1 MTIIAESFRHLH
13 RPRVYIPDSTNV
25 VSLYTLSHLLSSHE
39 DFHIYFQGTEDDES
53 ESELI
58 KRICPR
64 AIKEIGPIA
73 KGMERSV
80 LFLRE
85 GMDRDILKA
94 PVEGYH
100 RFILIVSIAGAEDPS
115 NNPLARSF
123 AELEEESKNYYESY
137 CLLRLPPI
145 YQYLNC
151 IDKNDLNI
159 EGEFYGIDA
168 EDAGSAISHIL
179 LDPELHRGEE
189 YTIFSPAAIS
199 PSTLKTVHP
208 QLPRVHGVPLQ
219 TPAMILESIKA
230 KYWRQRPGHGNDF
243 AKITGGEEMTSFEE
257 FLRRTQLS
265 LFHQRFIVRDDYKY

>member
-1 MTIIAESFRHLH
+1 MTVTTESVRHLH
-13 RPRVYIPDSTNV
+13 RPRVYVPDPTNV
-25 VSLYTLSHLLSSHE
+25 VSLYTLSHLLRAQE
-39 DFHIYFQGTEDDES
+39 EFQIYFQGAEEEGTEDE
-53 ESELI
+53 ELV

-64 AIKEIGPIA
+64 AVKEVGAIA

-85 GMDRDILKA
+85 GMDMNALKA

-100 RFILIVSIAGAEDPS
+100 RFVLIVSIAGAEDPAS
-115 NNPLARSF
+115 NTFARPF
-123 AELEEESKNYYESY
+123 AELEHEAKNSGYESY

-145 YQYLNC
+145 YQNLNC
-151 IDKNDLNI
+151 IDKNDLDI

-179 LDPELHRGEE
+179 LDPELHRGES

-199 PSTLKTVHP
+199 SSTLKTVHF
-208 QLPRVHGVPLQ
+208 QLPRVHGVHLQ
-219 TPAMILESIKA
+219 SPSTILESIKS
-230 KYWRQRPGHGNDF
+230 KYWRQQRPGNDF

-257 FLRRTQLS
+257 FLRRTQQS
-265 LFHQRFIVRDDYKY
+265 LFHQRFISRG

>member
-1 MTIIAESFRHLH
+1 MTVTAESVRHLH
-13 RPRVYIPDSTNV
+13 RPRVYIPDSTNA
-25 VSLYTLSHLLSSHE
+25 VSLYTLSHLLSAHE
-39 DFHIYFQGTEDDES
+39 DFHIYFQGTEGDES
-53 ESELI
+53 EEELV

-85 GMDRDILKA
+85 GMDRNILKA

-100 RFILIVSIAGAEDPS
+100 RFVLIVSIAGAEDPS
-115 NNPLARSF
+115 NNPFARSF
-123 AELEEESKNYYESY
+123 AELEQEAKKSGYESY

-151 IDKNDLNI
+151 IDQNDLDI

-189 YTIFSPAAIS
+189 YTIFSPATIS
-199 PSTLKTVHP
+199 PSTLKTVHS
-208 QLPRVHGVPLQ
+208 QLPHVHGVPLQ
-219 TPAMILESIKA
+219 TPSTILESIKS
-230 KYWRQRPGHGNDF
+230 KYWRQQQRQGNDF

-257 FLRRTQLS
+257 FLRRTQQS
-265 LFHQRFIVRDDYKY
+265 LFHQRFIARND